1 MILKLFGRRL
11 ARDPQAGVA
20 DAERLIAEGRE
31 AEEQGRLNFACE
43 RYRAAAALAPLHPPA
58 HLNLGVALEAAGDT
72 EGARKSYATLLAL
85 DPGNA
90 FAHYNLGKLHFLA
103 HALAEAEQHLRAALE
118 RKPEF
123 AEAQV
128 VLANVLVVLKREDD
142 AMRAFERAAALDPGN
157 AQVRATLAD
166 LYQSRGDFSAA
177 ATHLEQAVRSRPA
190 WSEGLFSYAH
200 ALMRLH
206 RFDEAAIVLD
216 RLVALAPDREQVHQ
230 ARMDVLVR
238 GGRVAKMIELCRQRQ
253 MRAPRRLEYGSME
266 LFTLN
271 FVDGISADEVFARHK
286 AFGARLEG
294 TVPARFAQFANTRD
308 PGRRLRIGYVSGE
321 FYLHPVARFMI
332 PLIERHDRSAFE
344 VYCYSVGALRDS
356 LTRQVEKVADVW
368 REAKGLTHEQ
378 LADLVHEDRIDI
390 LFDLSGH
397 TGGSRLEVFAQR
409 PAPVQAT
416 WLGNL
421 NTTGLTRIQ
430 YRITDWNC
438 DPAGLTE
445 RLHTEQL
452 VRLPHSQWCYRSY
465 VAIDPPPSAPLER
478 SGRVTFGSFTQFP
491 KLTTTMRALWAR
503 ILRELPQARLV
514 MAGVPEGGIRDE
526 LLGAFN
532 DDGIDSSRITLL
544 PFQSLHDYMRSFA
557 DIDIALDTSPY
568 SGGTTTCDALWMGV
582 PVLTMPGIRPASR
595 SAAGILAT
603 IGLSEWIADSPDDYV
618 SRAVKL
624 GREREIIGNL
634 HRTLRK
640 RMLDSPLMQE
650 AAFARD
656 VEQTWRQL
664 WRNWCSRA

>member
-1 MILKLFGRRL
+1 
-11 ARDPQAGVA
+11 
-20 DAERLIAEGRE
+20 
-31 AEEQGRLNFACE
+31 
-43 RYRAAAALAPLHPPA
+43 
-58 HLNLGVALEAAGDT
+58 
-72 EGARKSYATLLAL
+72 
-85 DPGNA
+85 
-90 FAHYNLGKLHFLA
+90 
-103 HALAEAEQHLRAALE
+103 
-118 RKPEF
+118 
-123 AEAQV
+123 
-128 VLANVLVVLKREDD
+128 
-142 AMRAFERAAALDPGN
+142 
-157 AQVRATLAD
+157 
-166 LYQSRGDFSAA
+166 
-177 ATHLEQAVRSRPA
+177 
-190 WSEGLFSYAH
+190 
-200 ALMRLH
+200 
-206 RFDEAAIVLD
+206 
-216 RLVALAPDREQVHQ
+216 
-230 ARMDVLVR
+230 
-238 GGRVAKMIELCRQRQ
+238 
-253 MRAPRRLEYGSME
+253 
-266 LFTLN
+266 
-271 FVDGISADEVFARHK
+271 
-286 AFGARLEG
+286 
-294 TVPARFAQFANTRD
+294 
-308 PGRRLRIGYVSGE
+308 
-321 FYLHPVARFMI
+321 
-332 PLIERHDRSAFE
+332 
-344 VYCYSVGALRDS
+344 
-356 LTRQVEKVADVW
+356 
-368 REAKGLTHEQ
+368 
-378 LADLVHEDRIDI
+378 
-390 LFDLSGH
+390 
-397 TGGSRLEVFAQR
+397 
-409 PAPVQAT
+409 
-416 WLGNL
+416 
-421 NTTGLTRIQ
+421 
-430 YRITDWNC
+430 
-438 DPAGLTE
+438 
-445 RLHTEQL
+445 